1 MKKKLIMAL
10 IVALSAQG
18 METVYAQDIVDTVE
32 NRIEVQEANYA
43 SLKVITEGK
52 GTVAINGQTLT
63 GGDVSVK
70 AGESVRVKVNPA
82 EGYELDKV
90 EVNGVVLTKDNAAS
104 AMESLANGYF
114 DYTFWGDQAN
124 SVKVTFAKVETNQTI
139 LNVTTEG
146 KGSVEINGQTLT
158 GGDVS
163 VKTGE
168 AVRVKVNPAEGY
180 ELDKVEVNGVVL
192 TKDNAPSA
200 MESLANGYFDYTF
213 WGDQANSI
221 KVTFDKVETNQTT
234 LKATTEGKGSV
245 EINGQTLTG
254 GDVSVKT
261 GEVVRVKVN
270 PAAGYKLDKVEVN
283 GIILTK
289 DNAAS
294 AVESLAKNGYFDYT
308 FWGDQANSIKVTFA
322 KVEAKETVINVTTE
336 GKGTV
341 VLNNQELT
349 GGDVL
354 VKTGE
359 EVRVKV
365 NPAEGYKLDKV
376 EVNGIVLTKD
386 NAASAVES
394 LAKNGYFDYTFWGDQ
409 ANSIKVTFAKV
420 ETNQTILNVTTEGNG
435 SVEINGQTLTG
446 GDVSVKTGEEV
457 RVKVNPAEGY
467 KVDKVE
473 VNGIVLT
480 KDNAASAV
488 ESLAKNGYFDYTF
501 WGDQANKVKVT
512 FAKVETNQTV
522 LNVSTEGKGTLEIN
536 GQTLT
541 GGDVLVKTGEEV
553 KINVNPAE
561 GYKVDKVEVN
571 GIVLTKDNAASAVE
585 SLANGYFNYIFWGD
599 QANKVKVTFAKVES
613 SDNITEDQKPENNQ
627 KPEDNQK
634 PENNQ
639 KPEDNQKPEN
649 NQKPNEEQK
658 PGNDQIKEELPQT
671 GSNVNSASMGILGLT
686 SLLGGLFIKK
696 NR

>member
-1 MKKKLIMAL
+1 MKKKLIIAL

-18 METVYAQDIVDTVE
+18 IETVYAQEIADTVE
-32 NRIEVQEANYA
+32 NKLEVQEVNY
-43 SLKVITEGK
+43 SILNVRTEGK
-52 GTVAINGQTLT
+52 GTLEINGETLS

-70 AGESVRVKVNPA
+70 TGESVRVKVNPA

-168 AVRVKVNPAEGY
+168 EVKINVNPAEGY
-180 ELDKVEVNGVVL
+180 KVDKVEVNGVVL

-200 MESLANGYFDYTF
+200 MESLA
-213 WGDQANSI
+213 
-221 KVTFDKVETNQTT
+221 
-234 LKATTEGKGSV
+234 
-245 EINGQTLTG
+245 
-254 GDVSVKT
+254 
-261 GEVVRVKVN
+261 
-270 PAAGYKLDKVEVN
+270 
-283 GIILTK
+283 
-289 DNAAS
+289 
-294 AVESLAKNGYFDYT
+294 
-308 FWGDQANSIKVTFA
+308 
-322 KVEAKETVINVTTE
+322 
-336 GKGTV
+336 
-341 VLNNQELT
+341 
-349 GGDVL
+349 
-354 VKTGE
+354 
-359 EVRVKV
+359 
-365 NPAEGYKLDKV
+365 
-376 EVNGIVLTKD
+376 
-386 NAASAVES
+386 
-394 LAKNGYFDYTFWGDQ
+394 
-409 ANSIKVTFAKV
+409 
-420 ETNQTILNVTTEGNG
+420 
-435 SVEINGQTLTG
+435 
-446 GDVSVKTGEEV
+446 
-457 RVKVNPAEGY
+457 
-467 KVDKVE
+467 
-473 VNGIVLT
+473 
-480 KDNAASAV
+480 
-488 ESLAKNGYFDYTF
+488 NGYFDYTF